1 MIMQPS
7 FLHDFSSN
15 PTGLSARRSTFD
27 RNCRIKTSFNE
38 GKLIPF
44 FCDEVLPGD
53 TFNVKTSV
61 LARLSNPAV
70 RPVMDDMYLDVYY
83 FFVPSRILW
92 KHFPEVHGENVS
104 GYWAAPSE
112 VVCPSEGDYPVLS
125 HSVYDYLGVPPGC
138 SSAGLN
144 PLPVIA
150 YYKVWG
156 EWFRDENLTPPMPQV
171 EYFFDAP
178 SGSVFTSGGSDAG
191 SLLSVSR
198 YHDYFSSCLP
208 APQKGAAVSL
218 PLGTSA
224 GVKGTGVVQFNGTAN
239 WASGANIQTNNEN
252 TSGLPGNMS
261 LKVGPAVVSGEVLPG
276 SLYADLSSATASSVN
291 ELRQAFQLQRLF
303 ERDARGGTRYTE
315 MLHAHFGVTNPDAR
329 LQRPEYLGGEH
340 ILLNMTQVQQ
350 TAPSSGSGNALGQ
363 LGAYSLTG
371 AQGGAFVKS
380 FTEFGYVLGLSCV
393 RVKHSYSQGIP
404 RMFTRR
410 RRFDFYY
417 PGLANIGEQ
426 PVYTSELYTPA
437 GSAFSKDNV
446 FGFQEAWADYRY
458 KPDLVT
464 GMLRPG
470 QSADMTA
477 WTYGDNYTAAPTLS
491 DGWVKES
498 TGNIDQTLA
507 VPAAT
512 ADQFIADFGV
522 YNKCTRVMPL
532 FSVPGLIDHN

>member
-1 MIMQPS
+1 MEPS

-15 PTGLSARRSTFD
+15 PTGLAARRSTFD

-38 GKLIPF
+38 GNLVPF

-92 KHFPEVHGENVS
+92 KHYSEVHGENVS
-104 GYWAAPSE
+104 SYWSPSSETVVPSE
-112 VVCPSEGDYPVLS
+112 ASKTNQL
-125 HSVYDYLGVPPGC
+125 HSPYDYLGVSVGVDV
-138 SSAGLN
+138 AGLN
-144 PLPVIA
+144 PLPVVA
-150 YYKVWG
+150 YYKIWN
-156 EWFRDENLTPPMPQV
+156 EWFRDENLSSPISIV
-171 EYFFDAP
+171 EGFFNVP
-178 SGSVFTSGGSDAG
+178 SGALVDSAG
-191 SLLSVSR
+191 YNPSFLMPVSR

-218 PLGTSA
+218 PLGNTAPVSVTTQYQNLFL
-224 GVKGTGVVQFNGTAN
+224 GPSGQVGTAVTYTTNMGNNGYLYVNGTN
-239 WASGANIQTNNEN
+239 LS
-252 TSGLPGNMS
+252 
-261 LKVGPAVVSGEVLPG
+261 VSPTAGIG
-276 SLYADLSSATASSVN
+276 TADLSNATAANIN

-303 ERDARGGTRYTE
+303 ERDARGGTRYAE

-380 FTEFGYVLGLSCV
+380 FTEFGYVLGLACV

-404 RMFTRR
+404 RMFSRH

-417 PGLANIGEQ
+417 PALANIGEQ
-426 PVYTSELYTPA
+426 PVYKSELFTAP
-437 GSAFSKDNV
+437 GSAFSTSQV

-470 QSADMTA
+470 RTADMTA

-507 VPAAT
+507 VPAGT

>member
-112 VVCPSEGDYPVLS
+112 VVCPSDADQPVLS

-138 SSAGLN
+138 SSSGLN

-156 EWFRDENLTPPMPQV
+156 EWFRDENLTSPIVQV
-171 EYFFDAP
+171 ETFFNAA
-178 SGSVFTSGGSDAG
+178 SGSVFDSGGNATG

-208 APQKGAAVSL
+208 APQKGSAVSL
-218 PLGTSA
+218 PLGTTAPVSVTTQSQNLFLGPSGQVGTA
-224 GVKGTGVVQFNGTAN
+224 VTYTTNTGNNGYLYVDGTNLSVSPTAGTGT
-239 WASGANIQTNNEN
+239 
-252 TSGLPGNMS
+252 
-261 LKVGPAVVSGEVLPG
+261 
-276 SLYADLSSATASSVN
+276 ADLSQATAANIN

-380 FTEFGYVLGLSCV
+380 FTEFGYVLGLACV

-404 RMFTRR
+404 RMFTRK

-437 GSAFSKDNV
+437 GSAFSKANV

-470 QSADMTA
+470 QTADMTA

-532 FSVPGLIDHN
+532 FSVPGLIDQN

>member
-1 MIMQPS
+1 MQPS

-15 PTGLSARRSTFD
+15 PTGLNAKRSTFD

-38 GKLIPF
+38 GKLVPF

-53 TFNVKTSV
+53 TFNLKTSV

-92 KHFPEVHGENVS
+92 SHFPEVHGENVS
-104 GYWAAPSE
+104 DFWAPSTE
-112 VVCPSEGDYPVLS
+112 TVLPEEKDGGTS
-125 HSVYDYLGVPPGC
+125 TVLLHSPYDYLGVPVGA
-138 SSAGLN
+138 SAAGLN

-150 YYKVWG
+150 YFKIWN
-156 EWFRDENLTPPMPQV
+156 EWFRDENL
-171 EYFFDAP
+171 DAP
-178 SGSVFTSGGSDAG
+178 MSETSLFYNLASGASFVSYGTIPEALHSVC
-191 SLLSVSR
+191 R

-208 APQKGAAVSL
+208 APQKGSAVSL
-218 PLGTSA
+218 PLGTTAPVSVTTQSQNLFLGPSGQVGTA
-224 GVKGTGVVQFNGTAN
+224 VTYTTNASNNGYLYVDGANLSVSPTAGTGT
-239 WASGANIQTNNEN
+239 
-252 TSGLPGNMS
+252 
-261 LKVGPAVVSGEVLPG
+261 
-276 SLYADLSSATASSVN
+276 ADLSQATAANIN

-380 FTEFGYVLGLSCV
+380 FTEFGYVLGLACV

-426 PVYTSELYTPA
+426 PVYTSELYTPV
-437 GSAFSKDNV
+437 GSAFSKANV

-464 GMLRPG
+464 GLLRPG
-470 QSADMTA
+470 QTADMTA
-477 WTYGDNYTAAPTLS
+477 WTYGDNYAAQPTLS
-491 DGWVKES
+491 AGWVHES